1 MSVRRKMIDTATGA
15 SPPWSSTRETAC
27 SPIHFQSMITM
38 PSSNE
43 STSCSTVVDQDNDHV
58 NRQDLMNGYV

>member
-1 MSVRRKMIDTATGA
+1 MSVQRKMIDTGTGA

-27 SPIHFQSMITM
+27 SPIHFQSMISVS
-38 PSSNE
+38 SSNE
-43 STSCSTVVDQDNDHV
+43 STFCSTVVDQDNDNV